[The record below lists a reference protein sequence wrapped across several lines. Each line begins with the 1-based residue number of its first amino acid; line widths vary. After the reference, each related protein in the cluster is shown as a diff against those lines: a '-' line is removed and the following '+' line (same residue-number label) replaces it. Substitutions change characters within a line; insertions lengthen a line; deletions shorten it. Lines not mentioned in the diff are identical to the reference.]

1 MSKNVKTIVFT
12 VIGLL
17 IGYVGS
23 QFLIDTIFKKPNIEE
38 ILVQAAQEMNKSC
51 PIILDQD
58 TRLDTKLGG
67 PGKNFSYFYTLV
79 NYSKEEINQDT
90 LISYLKPNIINN
102 VKTHPQMAIFREND
116 ITMNYNYKD
125 KDGVFLF
132 IISVTPEEYK
142 NQL

>member
-58 TRLDTKLGG
+58 TRLDTTLGG